1 MLCCFVVSV
10 SSSFI
15 ESVFYNPCRL
25 IGHTRVAV
33 LAFNKYIH
41 IYFKIIWHF
50 IPCLLHFRVFRVKGS
65 PSSSLKK
72 KIVFVLPD
80 LHSSSKI
87 PMI

>member
-33 LAFNKYIH
+33 LAFNKYIYILRLFGILYLVCYIFVYSERGDH
-41 IYFKIIWHF
+41 
-50 IPCLLHFRVFRVKGS
+50 LL
-65 PSSSLKK
+65 L
-72 KIVFVLPD
+72 L
-80 LHSSSKI
+80 
-87 PMI
+87 